1 MDDSLKDSL
10 LTFDEVSMVKDG
22 SVSHID
28 SGFVKA
34 EWGFTIIGI
43 FCWWN
48 EWGVSWIEQQGKAIK
63 IVCFFL
69 KKKNEPEKFAVI
81 FFFIYSGF
89 RDF

>member
-22 SVSHID
+22 SVSRID

-69 KKKNEPEKFAVI
+69 KKKMSLKNLQ
-81 FFFIYSGF
+81 
-89 RDF
+89 